1 MAKNPDHPKK
11 PVKTPKSK
19 AHRPDVQ
26 PIGPALAELLN
37 PAINRGDAGLGSGTG
52 LQPPPDNS
60 WDRRSGGEAAA
71 HRARAS
77 TRGTSED
84 VAKRDASVTPT
95 TPRGSPP
102 PNLPPQ
108 AGEGS
113 RRLAPNDERDFPADS
128 PPASPLPLAGQSL
141 PPTGSGGQGGGASAK
156 QGFDE
161 APQANYGTAATIP
174 ALDPELAR
182 QLGFTTEEEDAA
194 ALARPPRNKMEALGV
209 AATAD
214 ALENL
219 IREGRPEFKGEDG
232 QVKIWTPH
240 RPPRPEKSEGGVRF
254 VIKSEYEPKGDQP
267 TAIKELVEGI
277 SRQDRTQVLLGV
289 TGSGKTYTMAKV
301 IEATQRPAIILA
313 PNKTLAAQL
322 YGEFKSF
329 FPDNAVEY
337 FVSYYDYYQ
346 PEAYVPRTDT
356 YIEKDSSINEQID
369 RMRHSATRALL
380 ERDDVIIVASV
391 SCIYGIGSVE
401 TYTAM
406 TFALKKGE
414 RIDQRQLIAD
424 LVALQYKR
432 TQADFTRGTFR
443 VRGDVIDIFPAHYE
457 DRAWRVNLFGDVVEN
472 IEEFDP
478 LTGHKQDELEF
489 IKIYANSH
497 YVTPRPTLV
506 QAIKSIKSELKWRLD
521 QLNNQGRLLE
531 AQRLE
536 QRTTFD
542 LEMMEATGSCAGIEN
557 YSRYL
562 TGRRP
567 GEPPPTLF
575 EYVPDNA
582 LVFADESHV
591 TVPQIGG
598 MFKGDFRRKA
608 TLAEYGFRLPSC
620 MDNRPLRFEEWD
632 MMRPQSVAVSA
643 TPSAWELNESGGVF
657 VEQVIRPTGLI
668 DPPVNIRPARTQVDD
683 LVGEVRAT
691 AQAGYR
697 SLVTVLTK
705 RMAEDLTEYLHE
717 QGIRV
722 RYMHSDID
730 TIERIEII
738 RDLRLGAF
746 DALVGINLLREG
758 LDIPECALVAILDA
772 DKEGFLRSET
782 SLIQTIGRAARNVD
796 GKVILYADQMTGSM
810 ERAIAETDRR
820 REKQVEYNTE
830 HGITPESIKKSI
842 GDIMN
847 SVYERDHVLVEIG
860 DGGKGNSW
868 SDDVISIGHNFEA
881 VLGDL
886 ETRMREAAADLNFEE
901 AARLRDEVKRLRATE
916 LAVVDDPTAKQRTV
930 QGKAGAY
937 AGTKKYGEAA
947 NVPRG
952 SSKRGGNN
960 TPRANSSSPLAGSEA
975 SEARSRGRGGGTT
988 GTNSKVHKPHLDE
1001 MHGPESLPYRP
1012 GRAAPRKP
1020 SPDDIEP
1027 GSGSK
1032 IFQPTSSREAV
1043 LGRSTGGAPGHRGG
1057 WKKR

>member
-1 MAKNPDHPKK
+1 MAKNPDSSKK
-11 PVKTPKSK
+11 PGKTPKSK
-19 AHRPDVQ
+19 AHRPEVQ
-26 PIGPALAELLN
+26 PIAPALAELLN
-37 PAINRGDAGLGSGTG
+37 PAINRGEAGVGSSTG

-60 WDRRSGGEAAA
+60 RDRRAGGEAAA

-77 TRGTSED
+77 TPKSFP
-84 VAKRDASVTPT
+84 ASSADPYPVPLR
-95 TPRGSPP
+95 PNPQPAEARKSISSPP
-102 PNLPPQ
+102 P
-108 AGEGS
+108 ASGGEG
-113 RRLAPNDERDFPADS
+113 P
-128 PPASPLPLAGQSL
+128 GV
-141 PPTGSGGQGGGASAK
+141 GGASTNVEAR
-156 QGFDE
+156 GFPPTPALPSKGGGSEAAQAEREQNGGLSE
-161 APQANYGTAATIP
+161 APQANYGTAATVP
-174 ALDPELAR
+174 RLDPELAR
-182 QLGFTTEEEDAA
+182 QLGLPTEEDDAE
-194 ALARPPRNKMEALGV
+194 ALARPPRSKMEALGV
-209 AATAD
+209 KATAD
-214 ALENL
+214 ALEHL
-219 IREGRPEFKGEDG
+219 IREGRPEFRKDDG
-232 QVKIWTPH
+232 SMKVWTPH

-254 VIKSEYEPKGDQP
+254 EIKSEYQPKGDQP
-267 TAIKELVEGI
+267 TAIAELVEGI
-277 SRQDRTQVLLGV
+277 NRNDRTQVLLGV

-301 IEATQRPAIILA
+301 IEATQRPALILA

-322 YGEFKSF
+322 YGEFKNF

-369 RMRHSATRALL
+369 RMRHAATRALL

-432 TQADFTRGTFR
+432 TSADFTRGTFR

-457 DRAWRVNLFGDVVEN
+457 DRAWRVNLFGDTVEN

-489 IKIYANSH
+489 IKVYANSH

-506 QAIKSIKSELKWRLD
+506 QAIKAIKSELKMRLD
-521 QLNNQGRLLE
+521 QLNDQGRLLE

-591 TVPQIGG
+591 SIPQIGA
-598 MFKGDFRRKA
+598 MFRGDFRRKA

-632 MMRPQSVAVSA
+632 LMRPQTVAVSA
-643 TPSAWELNESGGVF
+643 TPAGWELNESGGVF

-668 DPPVNIRPARTQVDD
+668 DPPVDIRPARTQVDD

-691 AQAGYR
+691 AAAGYR
-697 SLVTVLTK
+697 SLITVLTK

-796 GKVILYADQMTGSM
+796 GKVILYADSMTGSM
-810 ERAIAETDRR
+810 ERAIAETNRR
-820 REKQVEYNTE
+820 REKQIEYNIAN
-830 HGITPESIKKSI
+830 GITPESVKKSI
-842 GDIMN
+842 GDILN
-847 SVYERDHVLVEIG
+847 SVYERDHVMVDLG
-860 DGGKGNSW
+860 DHGMA
-868 SDDVISIGHNFEA
+868 DDVISIGHNFEA
-881 VLGDL
+881 VLADL

-930 QGKAGAY
+930 QGKAGAF
-937 AGTKKYGEAA
+937 AGTKKYGDAA
-947 NVPRG
+947 NLPVSAMKRG
-952 SSKRGGNN
+952 SRAGASKI
-960 TPRANSSSPLAGSEA
+960 
-975 SEARSRGRGGGTT
+975 
-988 GTNSKVHKPHLDE
+988 HKPDLDE
-1001 MHGPESLPYRP
+1001 MGIATWHEVKPSRSKGA
-1012 GRAAPRKP
+1012 GPRKP
-1020 SPDDIEP
+1020 TLDEMGPGTESVPHRPDRVP
-1027 GSGSK
+1027 PSKPFGSSSR
-1032 IFQPTSSREAV
+1032 IIQPTDSRQSGPEFGPAPRSS
-1043 LGRSTGGAPGHRGG
+1043 GGAPGKRGG